1 MGRHRNPEPDREPA
15 SSGDTEM
22 TEDYAQALLDIKALR
37 AQAYEAMQTHQ
48 WAKACDLADEIVAA
62 AQKIR
67 VYCLNIQLDEIG
79 ELYKVKV
86 E

>member
-1 MGRHRNPEPDREPA
+1 
-15 SSGDTEM
+15 M

-37 AQAYEAMQTHQ
+37 AKAYEAMQEHR
-48 WAKACDLADEIVAA
+48 WSDACDLADKIVAA
-62 AQKIR
+62 AQNIR
-67 VYCLNIQLDEIG
+67 VYCLNIQLAEIG